1 MLSFSRTIRY
11 YFLRFAR
18 LRGDPHSL
26 AVGTGFGVFIGI
38 VPLMPVQT
46 IILVP
51 LTILLRINTL
61 AALIAATAVS
71 NPLTFI
77 PQYYLTWKVGDMLLP
92 GRISWEQLQ
101 EVLHLIRHESLWHGI
116 QTFLHLGFN
125 TIAVLLCGGV
135 LIGLPVGL
143 LAYYASLLFF
153 IKVRRKRMAKH
164 KLD

>member
-1 MLSFSRTIRY
+1 MLTFSRTIRY
-11 YFLRFAR
+11 YVLRFTR

-46 IILVP
+46 IILIP

-77 PQYYLTWKVGDMLLP
+77 PQYYITWKAGDLLLP

-101 EVLHLIRHESLWHGI
+101 SVIHLIRHESIWQGI
-116 QTFLHLGFN
+116 QTLLHLGFN
-125 TIAVLLCGGV
+125 TIAVLLCGGA
-135 LIGLPVGL
+135 LIGIPAGL
-143 LAYYASLLFF
+143 LAYYASLRFF
-153 IKVRRKRMAKH
+153 VTVRKKRMAKH

>member
-1 MLSFSRTIRY
+1 MLNLSRTIRY
-11 YFLRFAR
+11 YFLRFTR

-26 AVGTGFGVFIGI
+26 ALGTGFGVFIGI
-38 VPLMPVQT
+38 VPLMPIQT
-46 IILVP
+46 IILIP

-77 PQYYLTWKVGDMLLP
+77 PQYYFTWKVGNVLLP

-101 EVLHLIRHESLWHGI
+101 SVLHLIRHESLWQGI

-125 TIAVLLCGGV
+125 TISVLLCGGT
-135 LIGLPVGL
+135 LIGLPAGL
-143 LAYYASLLFF
+143 LVYYASLLFF
-153 IKVRRKRMAKH
+153 IKVRKKRIAKH